1 MNNTMNHRRAVMTP
15 KADKITEIEEL
26 LKRCEAQINLKKAEG
41 GPLSWYASFEES
53 TNLFFVDSVFADEES
68 LAFHASN
75 IGPILKDLQPLL
87 AGPPET
93 TVHPVF
99 SIAE

>member
-41 GPLSWYASFEES
+41 GPLS
-53 TNLFFVDSVFADEES
+53 
-68 LAFHASN
+68 
-75 IGPILKDLQPLL
+75 
-87 AGPPET
+87 
-93 TVHPVF
+93 
-99 SIAE
+99 